1 MPLLLEQTL
10 QSVTILSLSLRP
22 FKLRLKNG
30 NMYAVRGGAVKKQV
44 GRVEYYRDRGGVGSD
59 RIGRAA
65 EGNEERERSSLAKL
79 DNRADDPAVAERE
92 WRMGMKRDRRGQNG
106 NNAAARYYF
115 LFAASDQPT
124 THSEP
129 PVFHPPLIYPPVF
142 RSGAAITSA
151 SLCDAH

>member
-1 MPLLLEQTL
+1 M
-10 QSVTILSLSLRP
+10 
-22 FKLRLKNG
+22 
-30 NMYAVRGGAVKKQV
+30 
-44 GRVEYYRDRGGVGSD
+44 GSD

-92 WRMGMKRDRRGQNG
+92 WRMDEAGQKGTKREQCCPGIIFCLLRQTNHPLG
-106 NNAAARYYF
+106 
-115 LFAASDQPT
+115 T
-124 THSEP
+124 TSVP
-129 PVFHPPLIYPPVF
+129 STPDLSPVF